1 MQTTEFI
8 PACTLFAML
17 MAQAAADGGGGCAG
31 AKQTVRGQ
39 PVAVE
44 VAPPPT
50 SRPQAMLQGGKLAVL
65 DFRNFAADL
74 KPENVRYFADRVREA
89 TLQAAPQMEVMT
101 RENLLVLLQASGKDL
116 AQCEGECEVDTGRRI
131 GADAIISGEI
141 QKLGSSYKI
150 TMRLHETHAGR
161 LLGAS
166 VASGTTLD
174 ELDASAAQA
183 TARLLE
189 PLSRPASPPAEP
201 VQTPG
206 ARY

>member
-1 MQTTEFI
+1 
-8 PACTLFAML
+8 
-17 MAQAAADGGGGCAG
+17 
-31 AKQTVRGQ
+31 
-39 PVAVE
+39 
-44 VAPPPT
+44 
-50 SRPQAMLQGGKLAVL
+50 MLQGGKLAVL

-89 TLQAAPQMEVMT
+89 TLQAAPRMEVMT